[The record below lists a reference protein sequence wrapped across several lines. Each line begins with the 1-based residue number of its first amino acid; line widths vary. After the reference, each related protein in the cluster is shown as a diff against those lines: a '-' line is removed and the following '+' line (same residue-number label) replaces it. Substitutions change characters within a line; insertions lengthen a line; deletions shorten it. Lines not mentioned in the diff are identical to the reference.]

1 MSIYA
6 VIIPYV
12 VLSALIFGAV
22 LLKRPKYFYLFLVLS
37 ILVPSLLPAL
47 AMFVGENRNDPNAPW
62 GIFVAAYALFMSII
76 LNGLML
82 IVRSIVLRVSEN

>member
-12 VLSALIFGAV
+12 ALSALIFGAI
-22 LLKRPKYFYLFLVLS
+22 LLIRPKYFYLFLVLS

-62 GIFVAAYALFMSII
+62 GIFVAAFALFMSII

>member
-62 GIFVAAYALFMSII
+62 GIFVAALALFMSII
-76 LNGLML
+76 LNGLTL